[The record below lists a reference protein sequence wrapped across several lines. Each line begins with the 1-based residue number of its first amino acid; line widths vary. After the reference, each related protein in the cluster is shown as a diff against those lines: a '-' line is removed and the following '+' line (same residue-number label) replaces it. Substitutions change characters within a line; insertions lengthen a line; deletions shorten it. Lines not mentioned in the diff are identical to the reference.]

1 MYLRKLSM
9 RGFKS
14 FADRTELEFGPGL
27 TAIVGP
33 NGAGKSNI
41 ADAIL
46 WVLGEQSNRAIRTHT
61 SQDVIFAGS
70 EKRSPLG
77 MAEVRLLLDNSDQQL
92 PVDFTEV
99 EVCRRL
105 YRSGESEYAINNASC
120 RLRDIHDLFVDTGV
134 GQAAY
139 SIVGQGEIDA
149 ILSARSEDRRELMEE
164 VAGIG
169 KYRRRRREAQRK
181 LEATEANVRRIAD
194 IIHELATQ
202 REPLERQ
209 AERARQYR
217 ELDEQL
223 RGLELKLLAL
233 DYRERSE
240 RLGRLVNDQQIGQA
254 DAQATRG
261 RLNQMEVEL
270 EKIAAELH
278 TLDNE
283 LARERERALEAE
295 RVAEQTERAHAVI
308 GEKLHAA
315 RERLQELE
323 TGDDGGARIEE
334 LSAQL
339 ARLASE
345 QEQTHTRVTE
355 LTQEIE
361 GRRAEL
367 TQLEQRQQA
376 IEGRLRGLDADR
388 QARLHEAEKLARE
401 AEALGSLQEELRE
414 RVERLEGQRE
424 ALRRQAAEAE
434 RGIEGIQQRRDALA
448 ARVEETRARLAE
460 LNARHEFVARTL
472 REHRAKRAILAGAAT
487 AAETRLALLEE
498 LDRGHEGYEDTV
510 RVVLDAAQRGELAG
524 VRGVVGDLLEVSGR
538 YEAAIEAALG
548 ERLQWIVVETQEQAV
563 AGVRYLQEHSLGHA
577 TFLPLASISAVVPR
591 ATMSAGEG
599 CLGPATKFVRTS
611 NELRQLADFLLGD
624 CLVMRDLDAA
634 LRNLQRAGYQSRAV
648 TLAGEVVERGGAVY
662 GGARAD
668 ADDARIFSRKR
679 EMEQVRAQL
688 EMMSQA
694 LTTVWRFEESFEREA
709 DRLSAEVEAAATAV
723 SDARAELSEVER
735 DLVHARDQ
743 VNTALR
749 AAEEIAAEVEELNG
763 RLRETASRR
772 EELVVAS
779 QEAARAAT
787 EAAERLE
794 AARAERL
801 PASEVEDR
809 RAALV
814 EAEVAL
820 AEAREKERSLAE
832 LMRRTEAEIKRTRE
846 EAANAA
852 QMRRQLSERINALE
866 AELAATA
873 ERLAEQRAVAASL
886 RGEVGQRT
894 AAVDALRTRSE
905 ELDASARKLRRVLEA
920 QQEQVQRAEVA
931 LTREQ
936 AQLEAIRERLADVYE
951 VSPDDALAQLGSEE
965 LSRHSLARQVNAL
978 KSQIRALGHVNL
990 SAIDEYERLS
1000 AREQFLASQ
1009 RDDLE
1014 GARQDLLQIIDE
1026 IDAAAAKEFLSTF
1039 GQIKDAFQE
1048 TFSTLF
1054 QGGTTDLYLT
1064 DEENPLEAGVE
1075 VFAQPPG
1082 KRQKHLSLLSGGE
1095 RALTALALLF
1105 AMLKVKPSPFC
1116 VLDEIDAALDATNTD
1131 HFVALLKEF
1140 AERSQFIII
1149 THNPRTM
1156 EAVDLLHGIT
1166 QQEAGVSQRI
1176 SVELSEAQ
1184 AEGRRQQE
1192 RERRA
1197 RAEAE
1202 AQATA
1207 EDTAGV
1213 SGQ

>member
-1 MYLRKLSM
+1 M

-61 SQDVIFAGS
+61 SQDVIFAGT

-77 MAEVRLLLDNSDQQL
+77 MAEVRLLLDNEDEQL

-99 EVCRRL
+99 EVSRRL
-105 YRSGESEYAINNASC
+105 YRSGESEYGINNATC
-120 RLRDIHDLFVDTGV
+120 RLRDVHDLFVDTGV

-139 SIVGQGEIDA
+139 SIVGQGEIEA

-181 LEATEANVRRIAD
+181 LEATEANVRRVAD
-194 IIHELATQ
+194 IIYELTSQ

-217 ELDEQL
+217 DLDGQL

-240 RLGRLVNDQQIGQA
+240 RLGRLVNDQKIGQA
-254 DAQATRG
+254 DAQGTRN
-261 RLNQMEVEL
+261 RLNEIEVEL
-270 EKIAAELH
+270 ERISAELH

-283 LARERERALEAE
+283 LARERERAREAE
-295 RVAEQTERAHAVI
+295 RLAEQTERAHAVT

-315 RERLQELE
+315 TERLEELE
-323 TGDDGGARIEE
+323 AGDDGAGRIRE
-334 LSAQL
+334 LSEQL
-339 ARLASE
+339 ERLSAEE
-345 QEQTHTRVTE
+345 QETHARVAE
-355 LTQEIE
+355 LTTEIE

-367 TQLEQRQQA
+367 AQLERRRQQ
-376 IEGRLRGLDADR
+376 IEDRLRALDADR
-388 QARLHEAEKLARE
+388 HRRLREAENLTRE

-414 RVERLEGQRE
+414 RVQRLQGQRE

-434 RGIEGIQQRRDALA
+434 QSIAGVQRRRDGLA
-448 ARVEETRARLAE
+448 ARVEEAREQLAR
-460 LNARHEFVARTL
+460 LNARHEFIVRTL
-472 REHRAKRAILAGAAT
+472 REHRTKRTILAGAAT

-498 LDRGHEGYEDTV
+498 LDREHEGYEDTV
-510 RVVLDAAQRGELAG
+510 RVVLDAAAREELAG

-538 YEAAIEAALG
+538 HEVAIEAALG
-548 ERLQWIVVETQEQAV
+548 ERLHWIVVDSQEQAV
-563 AGVRYLQEHSLGHA
+563 AGVRYLEEHHLGHA
-577 TFLPLASISAVVPR
+577 TFLPLASIAALAPR
-591 ATMSAGEG
+591 ATVTTGEG
-599 CLGPATKFVRTS
+599 CLGPATKFVRARADM
-611 NELRQLADFLLGD
+611 RQLAEFLLGD
-624 CLVMRDLDAA
+624 CLVMRDLDSA
-634 LRNLQRAGYQSRAV
+634 LRNLQRAGYGSRAV
-648 TLAGEVVERGGAVY
+648 TIAGEVIERGGAVR
-662 GGARAD
+662 GGAQAD

-679 EMEQVRAQL
+679 EMEEVRGQL
-688 EMMSQA
+688 EMMSHA
-694 LTTVWRFEESFEREA
+694 VTTMWRYEESYEREA
-709 DRLSAEVEAAATAV
+709 DKLSGEVEAATAAV
-723 SDARAELSEVER
+723 SDVRAELSEVER
-735 DLVHARDQ
+735 DLVHAREQ
-743 VNTALR
+743 AK
-749 AAEEIAAEVEELNG
+749 AARSAGEEIAAEVAELTG
-763 RLRETASRR
+763 RLQGTGARRDELTA
-772 EELVVAS
+772 
-779 QEAARAAT
+779 AAEQAA
-787 EAAERLE
+787 AAAAGAEERLE

-809 RAALV
+809 RSAVV

-820 AEAREKERSLAE
+820 AEAREKQRSLAE
-832 LMRRTEAEIKRTRE
+832 LLRRTQAELQRARD
-846 EAANAA
+846 EAASAG
-852 QMRRQLSERINALE
+852 QTRRQLGERITALQ
-866 AELAATA
+866 AELTAAA
-873 ERLAEQRAVAASL
+873 ERLAGEQTVATAL
-886 RGEVGQRT
+886 REEVGRRT
-894 AAVDALRTRSE
+894 AAVDGLRTKAE
-905 ELDASARKLRRVLEA
+905 ELESSARKLRRVLEA

-936 AQLEAIRERLADVYE
+936 AQLEAIRERLAEVYE
-951 VSPDDALAQLGSEE
+951 VTPDDALAQLGEEE

-978 KSQIRALGHVNL
+978 KSEIRALGHVNL
-990 SAIDEYERLS
+990 SAIDECERLT
-1000 AREQFLASQ
+1000 AREQFLSGQ
-1009 RDDLE
+1009 REDLE
-1014 GARQDLLQIIDE
+1014 CARRDLLQIIDE
-1026 IDAAAAKEFLSTF
+1026 IDTAAAREFL
-1039 GQIKDAFQE
+1039 E
-1048 TFSTLF
+1048 TFAQIAAAFSDTFTTLF
-1054 QGGTTDLYLT
+1054 GGGATDLYLT

-1095 RALTALALLF
+1095 RAMTALALLF
-1105 AMLKVKPSPFC
+1105 AMLRVKPSPFC

-1131 HFVALLKEF
+1131 RFVALLKEF
-1140 AERSQFIII
+1140 GQRSQFIII

-1156 EAVDLLHGIT
+1156 EAVELLHGIT

-1176 SVELSEAQ
+1176 SVELRDAQ

-1202 AQATA
+1202 AQAAAATA
-1207 EDTAGV
+1207 EDTASV
-1213 SGQ
+1213 SGA